1 VNHRERG
8 LTIRRGVIRSPPLA
22 DVKARAAF
30 DPGPY
35 GVGMK
40 HVMYAEKSL
49 LMGDEVADSL
59 LEYARLLAE
68 ASHADTVT
76 VRAIGVDGNTVDA
89 AFLLNPTSVMM
100 VESTNSTVEPPDNE
114 EAVRYLQERIE
125 RLSRPPGVQ
134 AEEDG
139 AIFYDDDIDLRGQ

>member
-1 VNHRERG
+1 MG
-8 LTIRRGVIRSPPLA
+8 L
-22 DVKARAAF
+22 DF
-30 DPGPY
+30 PGAHLLWRTQMSRPVRTRIVSAY

-49 LMGDEVADSL
+49 LMGDDVADAI

-68 ASHADTVT
+68 GGHADTVT

-89 AFLLNPTSVMM
+89 AFLLNATSVMM
-100 VESTNSTVEPPDNE
+100 VESTNSTVVPPDNE

-134 AEEDG
+134 VEDDG
-139 AIFYDDDIDLRGQ
+139 GMFYDDDIDLRGA